1 MISRLYLVILNEGEA
16 AAQNVNVTRE
26 KRSRGNLGRDG
37 RGSAGEAFCFLPVD
51 LTIDSSL
58 FHSMSS
64 ERRRSALEDCSG
76 IWAGLGFVLRGNG
89 WE

>member
-37 RGSAGEAFCFLPVD
+37 WEAQA
-51 LTIDSSL
+51 
-58 FHSMSS
+58 
-64 ERRRSALEDCSG
+64 RRSVSCLLISRSTPRCFTPCRQRDGDQRWKTAV
-76 IWAGLGFVLRGNG
+76 GFGPD
-89 WE
+89 